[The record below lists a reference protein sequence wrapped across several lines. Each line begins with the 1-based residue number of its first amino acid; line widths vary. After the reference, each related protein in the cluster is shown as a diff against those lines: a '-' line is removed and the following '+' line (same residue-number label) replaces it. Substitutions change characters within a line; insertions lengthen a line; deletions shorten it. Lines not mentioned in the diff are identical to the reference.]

1 MVSIY
6 FVPCFH
12 YVVEAGLCN
21 VKYLEFSNFDI
32 DLYSMHSIWKHT
44 RSLNLKVYQ
53 MKIFEEKQTLSI
65 ETMFKSLFIIV
76 RQGEGIYY
84 LAPSRNNV
92 DANVHR

>member
-1 MVSIY
+1 MVSQ
-6 FVPCFH
+6 PQ
-12 YVVEAGLCN
+12 G
-21 VKYLEFSNFDI
+21 
-32 DLYSMHSIWKHT
+32 
-44 RSLNLKVYQ
+44 YQ